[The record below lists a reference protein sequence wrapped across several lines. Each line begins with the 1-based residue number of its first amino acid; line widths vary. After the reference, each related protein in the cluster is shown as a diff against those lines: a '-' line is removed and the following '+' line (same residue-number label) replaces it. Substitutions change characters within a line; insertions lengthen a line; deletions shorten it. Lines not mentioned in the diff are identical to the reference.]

1 MHIKFAKVLSLI
13 QQTQQ
18 GSSCTLD
25 RAAGN
30 MVLQSFDL
38 GLNCGDNLP
47 PYAGDY
53 APSSGFYSDLDTA
66 LYSQGKLD
74 WFFFIKQILDHRVI
88 IFVDEAIDHFFLYS
102 YQIEIRF

>member
-1 MHIKFAKVLSLI
+1 MLHVNSNETKQNTKVLSLI

-25 RAAGN
+25 RTAGN

-38 GLNCGDNLP
+38 GLNGGDNLP

-53 APSSGFYSDLDTA
+53 APSAGFYTDLDTA
-66 LYSQGKLD
+66 IYSQGKVTQMICNLSRIC
-74 WFFFIKQILDHRVI
+74 F
-88 IFVDEAIDHFFLYS
+88 
-102 YQIEIRF
+102 